1 MPSFLN
7 QMSMLQAQRKVAEPM
22 PSGAMPQTPAQ
33 AIRPP
38 VSAAP
43 RPMSMPMAASPMV
56 ASPIK
61 QAEAQYMQPVVNYA
75 MTPPAPPPAPPPGL
89 LAVAQQQAQA
99 QGGYNPSLTG
109 NMSTRVVGAI
119 PSLQEIMLS
128 AKLGLKL

>member
-1 MPSFLN
+1 MP
-7 QMSMLQAQRKVAEPM
+7 R
-22 PSGAMPQTPAQ
+22 
-33 AIRPP
+33 
-38 VSAAP
+38 AAT
-43 RPMSMPMAASPMV
+43 PMAA
-56 ASPIK
+56 APIQ

-75 MTPPAPPPAPPPGL
+75 MTPPAPPPVPPPGL